1 MTGVD
6 LKELKR
12 ARKNYGAIWSTSL
25 ASASN
30 RGDRIMKRL
39 QGVVQAIGHRMVHL
53 VDPEDSGILRSE
65 DTGAMPDGMDFALLW
80 KGTWHEG
87 RCYPSFPDLTFVT
100 YGDAERLPVRA
111 GMLARIPEYTLETRR
126 LLSLAS
132 DYAHELGYSTS
143 QEPTIIGPSTAI
155 AAGEFTEVALSLG
168 EERPPLVIAISLHS
182 NGDIHLLANTEP
194 LFTTPPFDTDDAV
207 G

>member
-53 VDPEDSGILRSE
+53 VDPEDSGILRFE

-126 LLSLAS
+126 LLSLAGS
-132 DYAHELGYSTS
+132 S
-143 QEPTIIGPSTAI
+143 
-155 AAGEFTEVALSLG
+155 
-168 EERPPLVIAISLHS
+168 
-182 NGDIHLLANTEP
+182 
-194 LFTTPPFDTDDAV
+194 
-207 G
+207 